1 MLSTGHYVHDGI
13 QRPWEAIVEST
24 RLTLDRLA
32 CRHLESGSLLIVVK
46 GFKVNIKDVLIYASL
61 AAVSVLGV
69 YAVNQWHYA
78 SDDSIQNTLRLDVYR
93 DRTEYR
99 DNGVLVATLYDDA
112 GNTQFAPVPA
122 YNSNG
127 HVYGDIDAVETLI
140 DGYVAFSYD
149 YILTFCRG

>member
-1 MLSTGHYVHDGI
+1 MRLNDGLLYVGFM
-13 QRPWEAIVEST
+13 VV
-24 RLTLDRLA
+24 
-32 CRHLESGSLLIVVK
+32 SLF
-46 GFKVNIKDVLIYASL
+46 GGY
-61 AAVSVLGV
+61 AVS
-69 YAVNQWHYA
+69 QWSYT
-78 SDDSIQNTLRLDVYR
+78 SDNSIQNTLRLDVYR
-93 DRTEYR
+93 NRTEYR

-112 GNTQFAPVPA
+112 GNMQFAPVSA

>member
-1 MLSTGHYVHDGI
+1 MSVGHYVPGRL
-13 QRPWEAIVEST
+13 QRPLKAIVEPT

-46 GFKVNIKDVLIYASL
+46 GFKVRLKDVLLYACFVFVSL
-61 AAVSVLGV
+61 FCV
-69 YAVNQWHYA
+69 YVVNQWQYA
-78 SDDSIQNTLRLDVYR
+78 VDDSIQNTLQLDVYR
-93 DRTEYR
+93 NRTEYR
-99 DNGVLVATLYDDA
+99 DNGILVATLYDDA

-127 HVYGDIDAVETLI
+127 HIYGDIDAVETLI
-140 DGYVAFSYD
+140 DGYIAFSYD

>member
-1 MLSTGHYVHDGI
+1 MPIGHYVHDGI
-13 QRPWEAIVEST
+13 QRPLKAIIEST
-24 RLTLDRLA
+24 KFTLDRVA

-46 GFKVNIKDVLIYASL
+46 GFKVRLKDVLLYAGLVVVSL
-61 AAVSVLGV
+61 FGV
-69 YAVNQWHYA
+69 YVVNQWYYA
-78 SDDSIQNTLRLDVYR
+78 VDDSIQNTLQLDVYR
-93 DRTEYR
+93 TRTEYR
-99 DNGVLVATLYDDA
+99 DNGILVATLYDDA
-112 GNTQFAPVPA
+112 GNTQFTPVPA